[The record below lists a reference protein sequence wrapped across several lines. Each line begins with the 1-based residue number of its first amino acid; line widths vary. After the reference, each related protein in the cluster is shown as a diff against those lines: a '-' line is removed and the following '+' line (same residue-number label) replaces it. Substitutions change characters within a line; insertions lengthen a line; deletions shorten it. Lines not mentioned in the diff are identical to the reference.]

1 MKHGRAIAYMHLI
14 NFQREK
20 YAKRAPIITFCPKD
34 SLKHAAN
41 WVISAMSTIYISG
54 KYFFTV
60 TIRKKYLKVSFQNF
74 VSLRLKVHV
83 KSNETQND
91 EIQNHLTFLSSIK

>member
-41 WVISAMSTIYISG
+41 CVISAMSTIYISG
-54 KYFFTV
+54 KYFFYSYDKKKV
-60 TIRKKYLKVSFQNF
+60 PQGIISKLCLIKAKGSRKK
-74 VSLRLKVHV
+74 
-83 KSNETQND
+83 
-91 EIQNHLTFLSSIK
+91 